1 MCVSYMRRLAQQRA
15 DRIIETTPN
24 GIVILDKTLHI
35 ISMNPAF
42 QKMFMCNNNIIGKHI
57 SYLLDSDNYEKLASG
72 AGEQFE
78 SIRTKYGV
86 KYHERTYALR
96 DENQYV
102 GVYSDLTKFR
112 FDGDQIDLIKK
123 QTLEQ
128 AKELLYHQIRFSQ
141 EMAHFLVKA
150 PLRARK

>member
-1 MCVSYMRRLAQQRA
+1 MPLLARDGETENAFYMRRLAQQRA

-78 SIRTKYGV
+78 YK
-86 KYHERTYALR
+86 
-96 DENQYV
+96 
-102 GVYSDLTKFR
+102 
-112 FDGDQIDLIKK
+112 DQI
-123 QTLEQ
+123 
-128 AKELLYHQIRFSQ
+128 R
-141 EMAHFLVKA
+141 
-150 PLRARK
+150 R